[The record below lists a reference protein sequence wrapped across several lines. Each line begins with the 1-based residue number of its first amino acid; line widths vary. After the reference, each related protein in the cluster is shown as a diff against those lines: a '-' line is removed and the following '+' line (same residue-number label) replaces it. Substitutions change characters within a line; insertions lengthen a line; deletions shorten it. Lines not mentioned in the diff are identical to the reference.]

1 MKLSEVLEAL
11 LKAEDE
17 AGEMLS
23 SAEQEAKEILRKAR
37 GKFAHD
43 QEARLAAAH
52 EEARA
57 TVESAR
63 LSVEMEAQHIAELAQ
78 KALEKMREHFDN
90 RVPELIAGM
99 TEKAALEY
107 AAHGRV

>member
-1 MKLSEVLEAL
+1 MKLPEVLETL

-17 AGEMLS
+17 AGEMHS
-23 SAEQEAKEILRKAR
+23 SAEHEAKEILRKAR
-37 GKFAHD
+37 DEFARD

-52 EEARA
+52 GEARA
-57 TVESAR
+57 MVESAGQ
-63 LSVEMEAQHIAELAQ
+63 SVEMEARHIAELAQ
-78 KALEKMREHFDN
+78 KALEKMQEHFDN

-107 AAHGRV
+107 AARGRV